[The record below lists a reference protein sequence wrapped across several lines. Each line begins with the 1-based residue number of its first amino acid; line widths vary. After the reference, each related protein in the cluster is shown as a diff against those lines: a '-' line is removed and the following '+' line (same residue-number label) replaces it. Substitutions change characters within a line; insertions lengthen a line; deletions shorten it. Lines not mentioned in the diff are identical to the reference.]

1 MKITGV
7 ALLIAVVTS
16 FLFVVACVGGQDGGA
31 PAVTVTEIAPTDTPT
46 PTNTLEPTSTL
57 NSVSTRSSTPPPISM
72 VLEAVSP
79 ELLRCVRKALGDEQ
93 FDAIISGRQD
103 AVAQQLGIVLPC
115 IMQYPEESNALMGMF
130 GLDLGTIMSANSP
143 TPDATSQPKP
153 YIQVPTATPPLAPTA
168 TPVPAVT
175 SVPTSTPLPVPTA
188 TPYPTPTL
196 TPAPTATPE
205 PVTIASEIT
214 GFTLESFTIE
224 IGSTVKWIQSSTAPH
239 SVTSGTTDDYY
250 SYPDGK
256 WDSGTLKNGES
267 FSVGFDEVGVF
278 RYFCNIHPGS
288 MTGVITVVKN

>member
-7 ALLIAVVTS
+7 ALLIAVVTP
-16 FLFVVACVGGQDGGA
+16 FLFVVACGGGQDGGA

-46 PTNTLEPTSTL
+46 PTNILEPTSTL

-115 IMQYPEESNALMGMF
+115 IMQYPEESNALMEMF
-130 GLDLGTIMSANSP
+130 RLDLGTIMSANSP

-153 YIQVPTATPPLAPTA
+153 YIQVSTATPTSAPAA

-175 SVPTSTPLPVPTA
+175 SVPTSTLLPVPTA
-188 TPYPTPTL
+188 TSYP

-214 GFTLESFTIE
+214 GFTLESFTVK
-224 IGSTVKWIQSSTAPH
+224 IGSTVKWIQSATAPH

-256 WDSGTLKNGES
+256 WDSGTLRNGES

>member
-46 PTNTLEPTSTL
+46 PTNTPEPTSTL
-57 NSVSTRSSTPPPISM
+57 NSVSTRSSTPPPMPPISM
-72 VLEAVSP
+72 VLEAMSP
-79 ELLRCVRKALGDEQ
+79 EILRCVRKTLGDEQ

-153 YIQVPTATPPLAPTA
+153 YIQVPTATPTSAPTA

-188 TPYPTPTL
+188 APYATS
-196 TPAPTATPE
+196 APNATPE

-224 IGSTVKWIQSSTAPH
+224 IGSTVKWIQSATAPH

>member
-7 ALLIAVVTS
+7 ALLIAVVAS
-16 FLFVVACVGGQDGGA
+16 FLFVVACGGGQDGGA

-46 PTNTLEPTSTL
+46 PTNTLAPTSTL

-72 VLEAVSP
+72 VLEAVAP

-130 GLDLGTIMSANSP
+130 RLDLGTIMSANSP

-153 YIQVPTATPPLAPTA
+153 YIQVSTATPTSAPAA

-175 SVPTSTPLPVPTA
+175 SVPTSTLLPVPTA
-188 TPYPTPTL
+188 TSYP

-288 MTGVITVVKN
+288 MTGVITVVKY

>member
-1 MKITGV
+1 
-7 ALLIAVVTS
+7 
-16 FLFVVACVGGQDGGA
+16 
-31 PAVTVTEIAPTDTPT
+31 
-46 PTNTLEPTSTL
+46 
-57 NSVSTRSSTPPPISM
+57 
-72 VLEAVSP
+72 
-79 ELLRCVRKALGDEQ
+79 
-93 FDAIISGRQD
+93 
-103 AVAQQLGIVLPC
+103 
-115 IMQYPEESNALMGMF
+115 MGMF

-143 TPDATSQPKP
+143 TPDATGQPKP
-153 YIQVPTATPPLAPTA
+153 YIQVPTA

>member
-1 MKITGV
+1 
-7 ALLIAVVTS
+7 
-16 FLFVVACVGGQDGGA
+16 
-31 PAVTVTEIAPTDTPT
+31 
-46 PTNTLEPTSTL
+46 
-57 NSVSTRSSTPPPISM
+57 M
-72 VLEAVSP
+72 VLEAMSP
-79 ELLRCVRKALGDEQ
+79 EILRCVRKTLGDEQ

-130 GLDLGTIMSANSP
+130 RLDLGTIMSANSP

-153 YIQVPTATPPLAPTA
+153 YIQVSTATPTSAPAA

-175 SVPTSTPLPVPTA
+175 SVPTSTLLPVPTA
-188 TPYPTPTL
+188 TSYP

-224 IGSTVKWIQSSTAPH
+224 IGSTVKWIQSATAPH

>member
-1 MKITGV
+1 
-7 ALLIAVVTS
+7 
-16 FLFVVACVGGQDGGA
+16 
-31 PAVTVTEIAPTDTPT
+31 
-46 PTNTLEPTSTL
+46 
-57 NSVSTRSSTPPPISM
+57 M

-93 FDAIISGRQD
+93 FDAIISGRRD

-115 IMQYPEESNALMGMF
+115 IMQYPDESNALMGMF

-153 YIQVPTATPPLAPTA
+153 YIQVPTA

-224 IGSTVKWIQSSTAPH
+224 IGSTVEWIQSSTAPH

>member
-1 MKITGV
+1 
-7 ALLIAVVTS
+7 
-16 FLFVVACVGGQDGGA
+16 
-31 PAVTVTEIAPTDTPT
+31 
-46 PTNTLEPTSTL
+46 
-57 NSVSTRSSTPPPISM
+57 M

-153 YIQVPTATPPLAPTA
+153 YIQVSTATPTSAPAA

-175 SVPTSTPLPVPTA
+175 SVPTSTLLPVPTA
-188 TPYPTPTL
+188 TSYP

-224 IGSTVKWIQSSTAPH
+224 IGSTVKWIQSATAPH

-256 WDSGTLKNGES
+256 WDSGTLRNGES

>member
-16 FLFVVACVGGQDGGA
+16 FLFVVACGGGQDGGA

-143 TPDATSQPKP
+143 TPDASSQPKP
-153 YIQVPTATPPLAPTA
+153 YIQVSTATPTSAPPA

-175 SVPTSTPLPVPTA
+175 SVPTSTLLPVPTA
-188 TPYPTPTL
+188 TSYP

-214 GFTLESFTIE
+214 GFSLESFTIE
-224 IGSTVKWIQSSTAPH
+224 IGSTVKWIQSATAPH

-256 WDSGTLKNGES
+256 WDSGTLRNGES

-288 MTGVITVVKN
+288 MTGVITVLKN

>member
-7 ALLIAVVTS
+7 ALLIAVVAS
-16 FLFVVACVGGQDGGA
+16 FLFVVACGGGQDGGVS
-31 PAVTVTEIAPTDTPT
+31 AVTVTEIAPTDTPT
-46 PTNTLEPTSTL
+46 PTNTPEPTSTL
-57 NSVSTRSSTPPPISM
+57 NSVSTRSSTPPPMPPISM

-153 YIQVPTATPPLAPTA
+153 YIQVPTATPTSAPAA

-175 SVPTSTPLPVPTA
+175 SVPTSTLLPVPTA
-188 TPYPTPTL
+188 TSYP

-224 IGSTVKWIQSSTAPH
+224 IGSTVKWIQSAAAPH

-267 FSVGFDEVGVF
+267 FTVGFDEVGVF